1 MASQSIDELKIEL
14 EYEAGQANSSV
25 KELKDTLT
33 QLSASTTGIT
43 SKLNNISKSL
53 GNFKTAMTGLDTS
66 AYAQNV
72 AQIAQAL
79 VPLQNLGKSNLGSFV
94 NQLKKIPDLNKSLDA
109 NTIQEFTTKIN
120 QLSVALSPLAKE
132 LNTVSVA
139 FSRLPNY
146 LSKTNSKLNKYNV
159 VANKTSA
166 INSKLNF
173 AGIVYGIRK
182 FNDMI
187 SDFITASNSYVE
199 NLNLFTVAMGANT
212 DKALEWI
219 GTIEQALGVDPSGM
233 MRYMGVF
240 QMITSGFGLSSDAA
254 YKMSK
259 NLTQLTYDISSFYNI
274 GVEEAAL
281 KVQSAISGELEPV
294 RRLGYALDQAT
305 LQQVAYNNG
314 IEESYTQMTQAEKA
328 QLRYIALLTQ
338 NQQVQG
344 DMGRTILSAANSIR
358 VLKQQFAIL
367 GREIGN
373 IFIPMMMKII
383 PVAIAVTKVLI
394 KVAKTIANLLGF
406 TLPDLNWDTVTD
418 ATGGM
423 ASDMDDAVGSAKE
436 FKKQLQGFDELN
448 LLTSPSA
455 GGSGVDTSAGGF
467 ELELPEYDMLEGF
480 NKGIEDMTK
489 QIMDF
494 FGIVEDASGN
504 LSLSWKEMD
513 GKAKVL
519 IGTLGILLGTKLLG
533 GISALFGGAT
543 KSGSAFSRIL
553 AFMGGSKV
561 FQSLKGLGT
570 SLLGIVTGG
579 ENAKFAAAALKKQLT
594 LLIPTL
600 KKAGLISGS
609 IATVFAG
616 AKLTTNAWG
625 DDLNNLEKDFIGLTK
640 SQREAGLGVAAFAA
654 SGALLG
660 TTVLPGIGSLVG
672 AIGGSIG
679 GLIANLIQLNQKT
692 NELANN
698 NVFGTLELTANDLA
712 NIDNELTG
720 VLSKNV
726 ETYNSFKENLANG
739 AEGLS
744 QTVSELETVVFKYQM
759 LGSQMSGISTEDLK
773 EAFIDLSET
782 AISTVENTA
791 DSVIS
796 QYQQMWAKGTEL
808 TEDEQK
814 EIIQTI
820 KGAANTRISQME
832 TIQTDITAI
841 VEKASNE
848 RRDLTA
854 DELKDIEELQQK
866 LIKLTQ
872 TNLTKA
878 TGNIEGIVKA
888 ATSNSE
894 KLSSE
899 SWNRLNTQLKES
911 TNKAYELIEQDYAN
925 RLELGETYAQD
936 AYDQAIAR
944 GASLEEADQAYAN
957 AYAKIYQEAETTRE
971 KAITETDE
979 KIESAKKKFY
989 EQMAKDYY
997 AYNAEYMKSG
1007 NVIAEESA
1015 KKIKQLL
1022 EDAGFTSSQI
1032 IELAGYTGINAG
1044 TKISDTFDEYAKL
1057 EAPKMPDITDA
1068 ARAAGSDAANNYKSA
1083 WQYALQNLPIPKM
1096 PIVKYRSVLD
1106 TSTSDSN
1113 TINLRFTPYASGGFP
1128 DAGEFFLAR
1137 ESGPEMVGRIGNK
1150 TTVANND
1157 QIVEGI
1163 SAGVYEAVVSA
1174 NVSNPNMV
1182 QVNLG
1187 NKTLYNGFT
1196 NGLRGENNRY
1206 GVAVVEV

>member
-53 GNFKTAMTGLDTS
+53 GNFKTAMTDLDTS

-120 QLSVALSPLAKE
+120 QLSAALSPLANE

-182 FNDMI
+182 FNDML
-187 SDFITASNSYVE
+187 SGFITASNSYVE

-219 GTIEQALGVDPSGM
+219 GTIEQALGIDPSEM

-274 GVEEAAL
+274 GIEEAAL

-344 DMGRTILSAANSIR
+344 DMGRTIMSAANSIR
-358 VLKQQFAIL
+358 ILKQQMNIL

-373 IFIPMMMKII
+373 IFIPMLMKII
-383 PVAIAVTKVLI
+383 PVAIAVVKVLT
-394 KVAKTIANLLGF
+394 KVAKTIASLFGF
-406 TLPDLNWDTVTD
+406 QLPDLNWDTITE
-418 ATGGM
+418 GSSGL

-455 GGSGVDTSAGGF
+455 GGSGTEDIGAGF
-467 ELELPEYDMLEGF
+467 ELDLPEYDMLEGF
-480 NKGIEDMTK
+480 TGGIEDLTK
-489 QIMDF
+489 KIEKF
-494 FGIVEDASGN
+494 FGITEDGSGKV
-504 LSLSWKEMD
+504 SWSFFDMD
-513 GKAKVL
+513 EKAQAL
-519 IGTLGILLGTKLLG
+519 AITLGALAGIKLFVGTMSTVKNVIDGLTTLKTLMKSSVFKKTIGITVAVTGVTLMIDGITKLMEDPKNKLAIAEVLG
-533 GISALFGGAT
+533 GVLTSGVGIGMTFG
-543 KSGSAFSRIL
+543 I
-553 AFMGGSKV
+553 
-561 FQSLKGLGT
+561 Q
-570 SLLGIVTGG
+570 
-579 ENAKFAAAALKKQLT
+579 
-594 LLIPTL
+594 
-600 KKAGLISGS
+600 AGLIATLVTASIGIGAG
-609 IATVFAG
+609 IATNFEDFFPTVSKIFADKYG
-616 AKLTTNAWG
+616 ESWDEQTKTFKFGVNLQMVVAGMAVGLI
-625 DDLNNLEKDFIGLTK
+625 DL
-640 SQREAGLGVAAFAA
+640 
-654 SGALLG
+654 
-660 TTVLPGIGSLVG
+660 LPGIDEQQATQYLLNVGDMISAVAKLV
-672 AIGGSIG
+672 
-679 GLIANLIQLNQKT
+679 
-692 NELANN
+692 
-698 NVFGTLELTANDLA
+698 
-712 NIDNELTG
+712 NIFD
-720 VLSKNV
+720 V
-726 ETYNSFKENLANG
+726 ETFTKSWGVVGKAVIKTAKDTWTEFLEWWKTQALYKWWTEDVTPWFTKERWQQLVEDVKEAVTSKFKEWLEKFEIVKNWWDEKVAPWFTKEKWGEVTDN
-739 AEGLS
+739 AKQS
-744 QTVSELETVVFKYQM
+744 VSNK
-759 LGSQMSGISTEDLK
+759 
-773 EAFIDLSET
+773 LSEWKDKFDIIGNWWNEKVAPWFT
-782 AISTVENTA
+782 TSKWSEIATNAKTGIETKLNEWKNMFNPIKDWWDNKVAPWFTKEKWSSVATDAIDGIKSTFDGA
-791 DSVIS
+791 D
-796 QYQQMWAKGTEL
+796 
-808 TEDEQK
+808 
-814 EIIQTI
+814 
-820 KGAANTRISQME
+820 
-832 TIQTDITAI
+832 
-841 VEKASNE
+841 
-848 RRDLTA
+848 
-854 DELKDIEELQQK
+854 
-866 LIKLTQ
+866 
-872 TNLTKA
+872 
-878 TGNIEGIVKA
+878 
-888 ATSNSE
+888 
-894 KLSSE
+894 
-899 SWNRLNTQLKES
+899 
-911 TNKAYELIEQDYAN
+911 
-925 RLELGETYAQD
+925 
-936 AYDQAIAR
+936 
-944 GASLEEADQAYAN
+944 
-957 AYAKIYQEAETTRE
+957 
-971 KAITETDE
+971 
-979 KIESAKKKFY
+979 F
-989 EQMAKDYY
+989 
-997 AYNAEYMKSG
+997 
-1007 NVIAEESA
+1007 
-1015 KKIKQLL
+1015 KIKMPH
-1022 EDAGFTSSQI
+1022 FTWTTTPVSS
-1032 IELAGYTGINAG
+1032 GWMY
-1044 TKISDTFDEYAKL
+1044 
-1057 EAPKMPDITDA
+1057 DIL
-1068 ARAAGSDAANNYKSA
+1068 S
-1083 WQYALQNLPIPKM
+1083 NLGLPTSIPKLN
-1096 PIVKYRSVLD
+1096 VSW
-1106 TSTSDSN
+1106 
-1113 TINLRFTPYASGGFP
+1113 YADGGFP
-1128 DAGEFFLAR
+1128 DTGEFFIAR
-1137 ESGPEMVGRIGNK
+1137 EAGPEMVGRIGNK